1 MLHSSLLKSV
11 CACCDVISM
20 NESAS
25 GWISLPKFFV
35 VSLLKFTY
43 FTLVT
48 DTLINMTPWF
58 NNDMTASEF
67 ANATN
72 FANIYRGVR

>member
-1 MLHSSLLKSV
+1 M
-11 CACCDVISM
+11 
-20 NESAS
+20 
-25 GWISLPKFFV
+25 
-35 VSLLKFTY
+35 
-43 FTLVT
+43 

-58 NNDMTASEF
+58 NNDMTAGEF